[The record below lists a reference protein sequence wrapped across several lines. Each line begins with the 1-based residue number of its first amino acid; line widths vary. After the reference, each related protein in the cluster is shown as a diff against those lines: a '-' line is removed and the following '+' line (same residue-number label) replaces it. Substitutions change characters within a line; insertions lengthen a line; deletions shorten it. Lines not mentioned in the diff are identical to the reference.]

1 MLVLL
6 PLVSF
11 GLLVEAF
18 RRRQLDWRRS
28 LLYAAIPW
36 ALFTAFITEGLSAVH
51 WLTRAGL
58 AVSWLIFALASVG
71 WLASA
76 KRAPRGMTG
85 PQGDLCDP
93 SLSRF
98 DLTDRLGLGFIIL
111 LAAVVGLTAL
121 VSAPNTWDAMEYHL
135 PRVIAWIS
143 NRGVQLYPTIDRGQ
157 LSMPPLAEYI
167 VLHLDLL
174 YGSDR
179 LVNLVQWFAYVGCIL
194 CVSLVV
200 EELGGSRRAQLLG
213 AALTAALPTAVLGA
227 SGTKN
232 DQVLAF
238 WIALAVYSLLRWR
251 TRQDWAHTLALG
263 TTLSLAVF
271 TKGTAYA
278 YLPCLVIACALTWNR
293 EALRRFVLRL
303 PVFALL
309 CVVVS
314 GPLWVRN
321 HTFSG
326 SILGL
331 PYFDGSGS
339 IQGRMFANAHIT
351 PARTLASVARY
362 LALNVSTPSS
372 HLNDLLTRIF
382 SRFML
387 ALGVNPSDPGQIFC
401 SQNGNCIPFSV
412 HFEPKY
418 EYNSGNQLQLFLF
431 LLAGVLYLVNFRKMR
446 PAAGWFALG
455 LVGSFTMYSAMLRWS
470 PWSARYQLPL
480 FVVAG
485 AFIAVVLSQI
495 LPRRALATVLLIPLM
510 IALPLALM
518 NEARPLLKL
527 HPRGLGILAM
537 PRDQTYFLDRHLD
550 KTDSFIAASKA
561 TASLRCRSIGLDAKL
576 LHFDYPVFALITE
589 DKQPRTFSYVAVDN
603 STEKFRSAQVPPPCA
618 IVCLG
623 CAHVAQKW
631 EFYQGQGFRGDIF
644 GDVVVFHEPEDPLK

>member
-11 GLLVEAF
+11 GLLVESF

-28 LLYAAIPW
+28 LLYASIPW
-36 ALFTAFITEGLSAVH
+36 ALFTALITEGLSAVH

-58 AVSWLIFALASVG
+58 AVSWLVFALASVA
-71 WLASA
+71 WLLSA
-76 KRAPRGMTG
+76 GRTSQRATG
-85 PQGDLCDP
+85 PFNPSDL
-93 SLSRF
+93 SVSRF
-98 DLTDRLGLGFIIL
+98 DLADRLALGFIIL
-111 LAAVVGLTAL
+111 LTAFIGLTAI

-135 PRVIAWIS
+135 PRVVEWIS

-194 CVSLVV
+194 CVSLIV
-200 EELGGSRRAQLLG
+200 EELGGSHRAQILG

-232 DQVLAF
+232 DQVLAY
-238 WIALAVYSLLRWR
+238 WIALAVYFLLRWR

-263 TTLSLAVF
+263 STLSLAVF

-278 YLPCLVIACALTWNR
+278 YLPCLVIACALTWKR
-293 EALRRFVLRL
+293 EAIRRFVLRL

-326 SILGL
+326 SILGV

-418 EYNSGNQLQLFLF
+418 EYYSGNQLQLFLF

-485 AFIAVVLSQI
+485 AFIAVVLSQT
-495 LPRRALATVLLIPLM
+495 LPRRALATVLFIPLM

-537 PRDQTYFLDRHLD
+537 QRDQTYFLDRHQD

-576 LHFDYPVFALITE
+576 LHFDYPVLALISE

-631 EFYQGQGFRGDIF
+631 ELYQGQGFQGDIF
-644 GDVVVFHEPEDPLK
+644 GDVVVFHEPDDPLK

>member
-11 GLLVEAF
+11 ALLVEAF

-28 LLYAAIPW
+28 LLYASIPW
-36 ALFTAFITEGLSAVH
+36 ALFTALVTEGLSAVH

-58 AVSWLIFALASVG
+58 AVSWVMFALASAA
-71 WLASA
+71 WLLSA
-76 KRAPRGMTG
+76 RTTSG
-85 PQGDLCDP
+85 PAANSSDDSTDRRC
-93 SLSRF
+93 
-98 DLTDRLGLGFIIL
+98 DLTDRVALGCIVL
-111 LAAVVGLTAL
+111 LTALIGLTAL
-121 VSAPNTWDAMEYHL
+121 FSAPNTWDAMEYHL
-135 PRVIAWIS
+135 PRVIEWIS

-167 VLHLDLL
+167 ELHLDLL

-179 LVNLVQWFAYVGCIL
+179 LVNLVPWFAYVGCIL
-194 CVSLVV
+194 CVSLIV
-200 EELGGSRRAQLLG
+200 EELGGSRRAQILG

-232 DQVLAF
+232 DQVLAY
-238 WIALAVYSLLRWR
+238 WIGLSVYFLLRWR

-263 TTLSLAVF
+263 STLSLAVF

-293 EALRRFVLRL
+293 KAIRSFVLRL
-303 PVFALL
+303 PVVALL

-351 PARTLASVARY
+351 PARTLASMARY
-362 LALNVSTPSS
+362 VALNVSTPSA
-372 HLNDLLTRIF
+372 HINDLLTRIF

-418 EYNSGNQLQLFLF
+418 EYYSGNQIQLFLL
-431 LLAGVLYLVNFRKMR
+431 LLAGVLYLINFRKLR

-485 AFIAVVLSQI
+485 AFIAVVLSQT

-510 IALPLALM
+510 IAVPLALM

-537 PRDQTYFLDRHLD
+537 QRDRTYFLDRHQD
-550 KTDSFIAASKA
+550 KADSFIAASKA
-561 TASLRCRSIGLDAKL
+561 TASLRCRSIALDAKL
-576 LHFDYPVFALITE
+576 LHFDYPVFALISE
-589 DKQPRTFSYVAVDN
+589 DKRPRTFSYVAVDN
-603 STEKFRSAQVPPPCA
+603 STERFKSRRIPPPCA
-618 IVCLG
+618 IVCLA
-623 CAHVAQKW
+623 CAHVAPKW
-631 EFYQGQGFRGDIF
+631 ELYQDQGFQGEIF
-644 GDVVVFHEPEDPLK
+644 GDVVVFHKPDDPLK

>member
-28 LLYAAIPW
+28 LLYASIPW
-36 ALFTAFITEGLSAVH
+36 TLFTALITEGLSALH

-58 AVSWLIFALASVG
+58 SVAWLVFVLASVG
-71 WLASA
+71 WLLSA
-76 KRAPRGMTG
+76 RCTSQRTTG
-85 PQGDLCDP
+85 PFNPSDP
-93 SLSRF
+93 SVSRC
-98 DLTDRLGLGFIIL
+98 DLIDRLGLGFIIL
-111 LAAVVGLTAL
+111 LAALVGLTAL

-135 PRVIAWIS
+135 PRVVAWIS

-179 LVNLVQWFAYVGCIL
+179 LVNLVQWFAYTGCIL
-194 CVSLVV
+194 SVSLIV

-213 AALTAALPTAVLGA
+213 AGLTAALPTAVLGA

-232 DQVLAF
+232 DQVLAY
-238 WIALAVYSLLRWR
+238 WIAFSVYFLLRWR
-251 TRQDWAHTLALG
+251 DRQDWAQTLALG
-263 TTLSLAVF
+263 STLSLAVF

-293 EALRRFVLRL
+293 EAIRRFALRL
-303 PVFALL
+303 PVLALL
-309 CVVVS
+309 CVIVS

-339 IQGRMFANAHIT
+339 IQGRMFANTHIT

-362 LALNVSTPSS
+362 VSLNVSTPSS
-372 HLNDLLTRIF
+372 HINDLLTRIF
-382 SRFML
+382 SGFMRI
-387 ALGVNPSDPGQIFC
+387 LGVDPSDPGQIFC

-418 EYNSGNQLQLFLF
+418 EYYSGNQIQLFLF

-446 PAAGWFALG
+446 PAAGWLAIG
-455 LVGSFTMYSAMLRWS
+455 LVGSFTMYSSMLRWS

-485 AFIAVVLSQI
+485 AFIAIVLTQT
-495 LPRRALATVLLIPLM
+495 LPRRALAVVLLLPMM
-510 IALPLALM
+510 IAVPLALM

-537 PRDQTYFLDRHLD
+537 QRDQTYFLDRHQD
-550 KTDSFIAASKA
+550 KAESFMAASKA
-561 TASLRCRSIGLDAKL
+561 TASLHCRSIGLDARL
-576 LHFDYPVFALITE
+576 LHFDYPVFALISK
-589 DKQPRTFSYVAVDN
+589 DKALRTFSYAAVDN
-603 STEKFRSAQVPPPCA
+603 GTEKFRSAQMPAPCA
-618 IVCLG
+618 VVCLA
-623 CAHVAQKW
+623 CARVQQKW
-631 EFYQGQGFRGDIF
+631 QLYESQGFQGAAF
-644 GDVVVFHEPEDPLK
+644 GDVVVFHQPDDPIQ